1 MSHRLEK
8 FAKQLIQKTEF
19 IPQTLDVK
27 FGECAIRVQSNSERL
42 IKVLSEYFQYWLQP
56 TEQVDINL
64 IAIES
69 GALELNTPFQDWK
82 REPGKKGRKDAYYN
96 FDQGRLVHKVRT
108 GMYFLQSAGYKIAA
122 GPCIANSNQVI
133 NFINSQYM
141 NYLQQHEWQ
150 ICHAAAVVYQGNAYA
165 MAGFSGGGKSTFM
178 LNLLAQ
184 SNIDYLTNDRLF
196 VRYSYS
202 KGKCL
207 AAGIAKLP
215 RINPGTIVHNPKLH
229 GLISEQQRAK
239 FLQLP
244 KQSLWDLEEKYD
256 VDIEA
261 IYGANR
267 IANSAPL
274 KALII
279 LNWQHNVDQ
288 PCRVDK
294 VDLFERRD
302 LLAAVMKSPGPFYQD
317 KQGQFISDRYI
328 FNESAYL
335 AVLAKIQIYEVSGQV
350 DFSVLQRVFNQ
361 DIIEE

>member
-8 FAKQLIQKTEF
+8 FARQLLQETEF
-19 IPQTLDVK
+19 IPQTLDIK
-27 FGECAIRVQSNSERL
+27 FGECAIRVQSNSDRL
-42 IKVLSEYFQYWLQP
+42 IKVLSNYFRHWIQP
-56 TEQVDINL
+56 FEQADIDL
-64 IAIES
+64 MAIES
-69 GALELNTPFQDWK
+69 EALKLNAPFQDWQ

-96 FDQGRLVHKVRT
+96 FDQGRLVHKIRT
-108 GMYFLQSAGYKIAA
+108 GMYFLQSANYKIAA

-141 NYLQQHEWQ
+141 NELQQHDWQ
-150 ICHAAAVVYQGNAYA
+150 ICHAAAVVYQGYAYA

-184 SNIDYLTNDRLF
+184 PDINYLTNDRLF
-196 VRYSYS
+196 IRYSEEQ
-202 KGKCL
+202 CF

-229 GLISEQQRAK
+229 DLISEQQRAK

-261 IYGANR
+261 IYGADR
-267 IANSAPL
+267 ITNNAPL
-274 KALII
+274 KAFII
-279 LNWQHNVDQ
+279 LNWQHNSQQ

-294 VDLFERRD
+294 VDLSERRD

-317 KQGQFISDRYI
+317 EQGQFISDCYL
-328 FNESAYL
+328 FDESAYL
-335 AVLAKIQIYEVSGQV
+335 AVLSKICIYEVSGQV
-350 DFSVLQRVFNQ
+350 DFAVLQRIFNQ
-361 DIIEE
+361 HIIEE

>member
-1 MSHRLEK
+1 MTYRLEQ
-8 FAKQLIQKTEF
+8 FAEQLIQDATF
-19 IPQTLDVK
+19 IPQKLNVR
-27 FGECAIRVQSNSERL
+27 FGDCAIQIQSNSEEL
-42 IKVLSEYFQYWLQP
+42 INVLQAYFQHWLQP
-56 TEQVDINL
+56 AAKVDIDL

-69 GALELNTPFQDWK
+69 AALELNAPLQDWK

-108 GMYFLQSAGYKIAA
+108 GMYFLQSAAYKIAA

-150 ICHAAAVVYQGNAYA
+150 ICHAAAVVYRGHAYA

-184 SNIDYLTNDRLF
+184 PEIDYLTNDRLF
-196 VRYSYS
+196 IRYSE
-202 KGKCL
+202 KQCL

-229 GLISEQQRAK
+229 KLITEQQRAQ

-261 IYGANR
+261 IYGTHR

-279 LNWQHNVDQ
+279 LNWQHNIDP
-288 PCRVDK
+288 PCHVNK

-302 LLAAVMKSPGPFYQD
+302 LLAAVMKSPGPFYQNE
-317 KQGQFISDRYI
+317 QGQFISDHYV
-328 FNESAYL
+328 FDESAYL
-335 AVLAKIQIYEVSGQV
+335 AVLSKITIYEVSGQV
-350 DFSVLQRVFNQ
+350 DFSVLQSVFNQ
-361 DIIEE
+361 HIIEE